1 VAISPVQ
8 QAYIVKKDK
17 ENNNN
22 SEGLGEPTIRMS
34 GGTDDEGV
42 ATGAETVEVENLQK
56 ILATKTE
63 EAKGFQD
70 KYLRLAAEFENY
82 KRLSLREQRESSLF
96 ANERIL
102 KDLLPII
109 DNLER
114 AVRAAK
120 EAPAGDGLLQG
131 VELTLK
137 QFSETLAKFG
147 VTAVPS
153 IGEPFDPACHQ
164 AVTRLESATA
174 PENTVVEEYQKGYRL
189 HERILRAAMVAVAA
203 PGSSGATPET
213 TES

>member
-1 VAISPVQ
+1 M
-8 QAYIVKKDK
+8 KKEK
-17 ENNNN
+17 ENPNDSISLGKTSQESP
-22 SEGLGEPTIRMS
+22 SENEG
-34 GGTDDEGV
+34 EGV
-42 ATGAETVEVENLQK
+42 PKTEAVQLEELQK
-56 ILATKTE
+56 TLAAKVE
-63 EAKGFQD
+63 EAKGLQE

-82 KRLSLREQRESSLF
+82 KKLSLREQRESSLF

-120 EAPAGDGLLQG
+120 DSPSGNGLLQG

-137 QFSETLAKFG
+137 QFAETLAKFG

-153 IGEPFDPACHQ
+153 IGEPFNPAHHQ
-164 AVTRLESATA
+164 AVTRLESATQ

-203 PGSSGATPET
+203 PGSSGGATEPS
-213 TES
+213 TEMTGA

>member
-1 VAISPVQ
+1 M
-8 QAYIVKKDK
+8 KKEK
-17 ENNNN
+17 ENASHSN
-22 SEGLGEPTIRMS
+22 SLDDSSQKSAE
-34 GGTDDEGV
+34 GGTEAGTEAQTVAQLDE
-42 ATGAETVEVENLQK
+42 LQK
-56 ILATKTE
+56 TLAAKTD
-63 EAKGFQD
+63 EAKGFQE

-120 EAPAGDGLLQG
+120 ENPAGNALIQG
-131 VELTLK
+131 IELTLK
-137 QFSETLAKFG
+137 QFSEMLTKFG
-147 VTAVPS
+147 VTPVPS
-153 IGEPFDPACHQ
+153 IGEPFDPAYHQ
-164 AVTRLESATA
+164 AVTKLESATS

-203 PGSSGATPET
+203 PGSGGGTAEAAEGA
-213 TES
+213 

>member
-1 VAISPVQ
+1 M
-8 QAYIVKKDK
+8 KKDK
-17 ENNNN
+17 EKSNN
-22 SEGLGEPTIRMS
+22 SSNLGESSTENPAES
-34 GGTDDEGV
+34 AGEGESK
-42 ATGAETVEVENLQK
+42 AESAQLEELQK
-56 ILATKTE
+56 SLTAKTE
-63 EAKGFQD
+63 EAKGLQD

-114 AVRAAK
+114 AVRVAK
-120 EAPAGDGLLQG
+120 ELPSGNGLLQG

-137 QFSETLAKFG
+137 QFAETLAKYG
-147 VTAVPS
+147 VTVVPS
-153 IGEPFDPACHQ
+153 IGEPFDPAHHQ
-164 AVTRLESATA
+164 AVTRLESATQ

-203 PGSSGATPET
+203 PGSGGGATEPS
-213 TES
+213 TEMTGA

>member
-1 VAISPVQ
+1 M
-8 QAYIVKKDK
+8 KKEK
-17 ENNNN
+17 ENTSNTN
-22 SEGLGEPTIRMS
+22 SLDESSQKSVE
-34 GGTDDEGV
+34 GGTEAGTEAQTAAQLDE
-42 ATGAETVEVENLQK
+42 LQK
-56 ILATKTE
+56 TLAAKTD
-63 EAKGFQD
+63 EAKGFQE

-120 EAPAGDGLLQG
+120 ENPAGNALIQG
-131 VELTLK
+131 IELTLK
-137 QFSETLAKFG
+137 QFSEMLTKFG
-147 VTAVPS
+147 VTPVPS
-153 IGEPFDPACHQ
+153 IGEPFDPAYHQ
-164 AVTRLESATA
+164 AVTKLESATS

-203 PGSSGATPET
+203 PGSGGGTAEAAEGA
-213 TES
+213 

>member
-1 VAISPVQ
+1 MKKEKENPNDSIDLGKTSQESPVE
-8 QAYIVKKDK
+8 I
-17 ENNNN
+17 
-22 SEGLGEPTIRMS
+22 EG
-34 GGTDDEGV
+34 EGV
-42 ATGAETVEVENLQK
+42 TKTEAAQLEELQK
-56 ILATKTE
+56 MLAAKAE
-63 EAKGFQD
+63 EAKGLQE

-82 KRLSLREQRESSLF
+82 KKLSLREQRESSLF

-120 EAPAGDGLLQG
+120 ESPIGNGLLQG

-147 VTAVPS
+147 VTAIPS
-153 IGEPFDPACHQ
+153 IGEPFDPAHHQ
-164 AVTRLESATA
+164 AVTRLESATQ

-203 PGSSGATPET
+203 PGSARGATEPSAEMT
-213 TES
+213 DT

>member
-1 VAISPVQ
+1 M
-8 QAYIVKKDK
+8 KKEK
-17 ENNNN
+17 ENASHSN
-22 SEGLGEPTIRMS
+22 SLDDSSQKSAE
-34 GGTDDEGV
+34 GGTEAGTEAQTVAQLDE
-42 ATGAETVEVENLQK
+42 LQK
-56 ILATKTE
+56 TLAAKTD
-63 EAKGFQD
+63 EAKGFQE

-114 AVRAAK
+114 AVRASK
-120 EAPAGDGLLQG
+120 ENPAGNALLQG

-137 QFSETLAKFG
+137 QFSETLTKFG
-147 VTAVPS
+147 VTPVPS
-153 IGEPFDPACHQ
+153 IGEPFDPAYHQ
-164 AVTRLESATA
+164 AVTKLESATS

-203 PGSSGATPET
+203 PGSGGGAVDAVEGA
-213 TES
+213 